1 MGKFSGNYIDCYE
14 KRISVQQI
22 YQMYRE
28 RRIIFPTVPSKRKP
42 KKIENISG
50 IVETILLGITLP
62 VIYVSEQQNGRLLV
76 LEADDRLRCLV
87 EFLEGYYPIMSLE
100 FFPELNG
107 YKIEQLEQEFPEKT
121 SWLYDYRFSF
131 QVIEYTTPK
140 YIHMQVGNYIEK
152 WNLTREQGIRN
163 ELYGIE
169 LEWYLSFLVQNLGQS
184 INFFSKWKLNRQY
197 MVLRIL
203 MYCLVFEKD
212 IPIECEEMIGLQQ
225 LLEQT
230 IRCIEKKNDEWKRK
244 IADAFRKATEELID
258 WEKRKH
264 FGLDRE
270 RGKEQQAKT
279 LGYLYNVVWIC
290 WKKRCEVQWGLEQV
304 AFDRQLWIEIEKET
318 VNSANIQKHFEE
330 IEKRLK

>member
-50 IVETILLGITLP
+50 VVETILLGITLP

-264 FGLDRE
+264 FGLERE

>member
-184 INFFSKWKLNRQY
+184 INFFSKWKLNKQY

-244 IADAFRKATEELID
+244 IADALRKATEELIN

-264 FGLDRE
+264 FGLERE

>member
-264 FGLDRE
+264 FGLERE